1 MRIAIPRE
9 ILPGERRVA
18 ATPEGIRHLVGSGHA
33 VAVQSGAGDGSWIS
47 DEAYAGAGAAIA
59 ADPKQLYA
67 EAEIVLKVRVPL
79 PEELL
84 QIPSGTT
91 LIGMLG
97 PADGEGVK
105 RIADR
110 GIRAF
115 SLELLPR
122 TTRAQAM
129 DVLSSQATIAGY
141 KAVLIAADAYRRHF
155 PMLMTAAGT
164 IRPARLLVLGAG
176 VAGLMAIATAR
187 RLGAIVEAFDVRPAV
202 REQVQSLGAAF
213 IDVPLTEGEAAET
226 TGGYAREMNDDYK
239 RRQSE
244 LIAQHVAASDIVI
257 TTAQIPGRPAPLL
270 VSEEMVRSMRPG
282 SVICDLAAESG
293 GNCALSESGAT
304 AVHGGVTVIGAKDL
318 PSLVAADAS
327 ALYARNVLAF
337 LELLLKQGE
346 DRISLNLDDEI
357 IAATLVCH
365 EGRVL
370 ASR

>member
-1 MRIAIPRE
+1 MRIALPRE
-9 ILPGERRVA
+9 IRPGERRVA
-18 ATPEGIRHLVGSGHA
+18 ATPEGIKRLVSSGHA
-33 VAVQSGAGDGSWIS
+33 IVVQSGAGTGAWIS
-47 DEAYAGAGAAIA
+47 DQDYATAGATLA
-59 ADPKQLYA
+59 ADARQLYA
-67 EAEIVLKVRVPL
+67 SAQIVLKVRSPL
-79 PEELL
+79 PEELE

-91 LIGMLG
+91 LIGMLS
-97 PADGEGVK
+97 PADGEGLK

-110 GIRAF
+110 GITAF
-115 SLELLPR
+115 ALELLPR
-122 TTRAQAM
+122 TTRAQTM

-141 KAVLIAADAYRRHF
+141 KSVLIAADAYSRHF

-164 IRPARLLVLGAG
+164 IRPARVLVLGAG

-202 REQVQSLGAAF
+202 REQVQSLGATF
-213 IDVPLTEGEAAET
+213 IDVPLSEGEAAET
-226 TGGYAREMNDDYK
+226 AGGYAREMNDDYQ
-239 RRQSE
+239 RRQAA

-257 TTAQIPGRPAPLL
+257 TTAQIPGRPAPRL

-304 AVHGGVTVIGAKDL
+304 VVRHGVTLIGAKDL
-318 PSLVAADAS
+318 PSLVASDAS

-337 LELLLKQGE
+337 LELLLKKGGE
-346 DRISLNLDDEI
+346 RIHVDLDDEI

-370 ASR
+370 SPR